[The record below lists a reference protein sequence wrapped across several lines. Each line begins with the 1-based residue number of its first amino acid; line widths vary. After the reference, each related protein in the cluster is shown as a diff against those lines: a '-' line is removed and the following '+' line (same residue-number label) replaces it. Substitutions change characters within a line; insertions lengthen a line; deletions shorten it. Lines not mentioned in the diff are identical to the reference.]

1 MITTRS
7 AAIRFGVSRNWPV
20 KSAELGFFYSNF
32 DSKVRSF
39 FSDFFSQPVVVGM
52 GVALAGILLHR
63 FPDRFVVEVFL
74 QDSRL
79 LDWLATSPGF
89 SLKRRRLNARTF
101 PFPRKSTP
109 KLKRYSVSRK
119 TFGRFRGL
127 VSFSF
132 LKTYKSNSS
141 QRKLRLRKAVAASLR
156 FKYLR
161 RRRKYFKLRKI
172 KTLRRYFSIRR
183 LHLRAARISALA
195 GRPLSKFLR
204 FKKRRPKGYISKFKK
219 FRRFKKKR
227 RISFF
232 PKPRFFFCS
241 KFFREF
247 SNFSRF
253 RFFKFFGKFASFL
266 GFQQLGIPIF
276 FRLNFI
282 GKIGTAQFHLNYI
295 TTKLY
300 YRYILNDVI
309 NPIVRLSLRY
319 YRGFRIVCRG
329 RFTRAQ
335 MATERVYRRGSLRL
349 SSMAIPVD
357 YAQKSVVLKYGVC
370 NLKIWLRY

>member
-1 MITTRS
+1 MISTRS

-39 FSDFFSQPVVVGM
+39 FSDFFSQPVIVGM

-63 FPDRFVVEVFL
+63 FSDRFVVEVFL

-89 SLKRRRLNARTF
+89 SLKRRRLKARTLLSS
-101 PFPRKSTP
+101 RKPGS
-109 KLKRYSVSRK
+109 KLKRYAVSRK
-119 TFGRFRGL
+119 TFGRFRGPVGL
-127 VSFSF
+127 SF
-132 LKTYKSNSS
+132 LTTYRSNSS
-141 QRKLRLRKAVAASLR
+141 QRKLRLRKAVATSLR

-183 LHLRAARISALA
+183 FHFRAARLSAAA
-195 GRPLSKFLR
+195 GRPFKLLK

-241 KFFREF
+241 RFFREF
-247 SNFSRF
+247 SSFSRF

-266 GFQQLGIPIF
+266 GFQQLGIPVF

-335 MATERVYRRGSLRL
+335 IATERVYRRGSLRL